1 MPDYLVKEL
10 SEEQLAALRHTLE
23 LDPRPHYQNDP
34 QKVYGMPFEGRDI
47 HFRVS
52 DGVLTVL

>member
-10 SEEQLAALRHTLE
+10 SEEQHAALHHTLE